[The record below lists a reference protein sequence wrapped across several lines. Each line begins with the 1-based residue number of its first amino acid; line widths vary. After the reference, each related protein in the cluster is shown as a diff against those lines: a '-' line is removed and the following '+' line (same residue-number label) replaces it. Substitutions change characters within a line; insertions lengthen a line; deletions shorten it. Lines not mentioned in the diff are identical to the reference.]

1 MASSASREF
10 RHLPSRGA
18 SRARRCQEGGRFRA
32 QSYSTYVEP
41 EIGRPDA
48 AAAAWGVPEQVKLAR
63 LEASRGGREA
73 PSPGERRRSEGADGG
88 GGGWRDGL
96 RSLFGRGRGRGL
108 ARSRARAG
116 ELPSVSEAA
125 PGTPAVLLAP
135 LMPLP
140 VDLSEHLPPLARGL
154 RQDVLVQPLAIDLAA
169 AYDPDRDQY
178 LSSALL
184 LRLLELRPAGAERLV
199 GVVDVDLFVPV
210 LTYVFGEAQ
219 LGGRVAIVSTF
230 RLREPWLRGG
240 APAALLRERVGKTL
254 LHELGHTHGLRHCP
268 DPTCVMASASSLEM
282 LDEKGPD
289 LCLECRGTLAA
300 PRPARP

>member
-1 MASSASREF
+1 MASS
-10 RHLPSRGA
+10 G
-18 SRARRCQEGGRFRA
+18 
-32 QSYSTYVEP
+32 
-41 EIGRPDA
+41 
-48 AAAAWGVPEQVKLAR
+48 
-63 LEASRGGREA
+63 SRGGREA
-73 PSPGERRRSEGADGG
+73 PGPGERRRSEGADGG
-88 GGGWRDGL
+88 GGWRGGL
-96 RSLFGRGRGRGL
+96 LSLFGRGRAV
-108 ARSRARAG
+108 ARTRARDD
-116 ELPSVSEAA
+116 ELPFVPEPARAA
-125 PGTPAVLLAP
+125 TPAVLLAP

-140 VDLSEHLPPLARGL
+140 VDLSEHLPPLVRGF
-154 RQDVLVQPLAIDLAA
+154 RQDVLVQPLEIDLSA

-184 LRLLELRPAGAERLV
+184 LRLLELRPPGAERLV

-240 APAALLRERVGKTL
+240 VPPELLRERVGKTL

-282 LDEKGPD
+282 LDEKGPEF
-289 LCLECRGTLAA
+289 CLECRGVLAV
-300 PRPARP
+300 PRSAHP